1 MFISKKD
8 YHAVCDRAKELKEQL
23 NNEKQ
28 KVKELSEHN
37 KELSDDRYAATT
49 EVIIYKNAHRE
60 ILDIIESNPYGRTDK
75 QKLDKIKELAE
86 TAINS

>member
-8 YHAVCDRAKELKEQL
+8 YYAVCNRAKELKEQL

-37 KELSDDRYAATT
+37 KEISDDKYSATV
-49 EVIIYKNAHRE
+49 EVITYKNAHRE

-75 QKLDKIKELAE
+75 QKLDKIKELVRPR
-86 TAINS
+86 NQN